1 MKKGEGNPRNFS
13 RWSPVLPGSLRV
25 FAGSCLGLSVAR
37 IESEDAAG
45 SFLRF
50 PGQGKGQVVTKS

>member
-1 MKKGEGNPRNFS
+1 MKVILAIPPAGHLFFPVPRVCS
-13 RWSPVLPGSLRV
+13 RQ
-25 FAGSCLGLSVAR
+25 CLGLSVAR

-50 PGQGKGQVVTKS
+50 PGQGKGEVVTKS